1 MPDVIAN
8 KLDHLLILTS
18 GTEQYL
24 ITCTNKKYKF
34 LLTTTLTISD
44 MEIGKKLKNARV
56 QSGMTQE
63 NVAEK
68 INVSR
73 QTISNWENE
82 KSYPD
87 IISVIELSN
96 LYSISLD
103 VLLKGDEKMIEH
115 LEEST
120 NVVKSNQK
128 MIWAIIVNIIVV
140 ALLITLNMFIPD
152 NRYFLVGI
160 FCLMVITSSALLYQ
174 IIKKF

>member
-1 MPDVIAN
+1 
-8 KLDHLLILTS
+8 
-18 GTEQYL
+18 
-24 ITCTNKKYKF
+24 
-34 LLTTTLTISD
+34 
-44 MEIGKKLKNARV
+44 MEHDIGSKIKAARLEKKL
-56 QSGMTQE
+56 TQE
-63 NVAEK
+63 QVAE
-68 INVSR
+68 ILGVSR

-87 IISVIELSN
+87 IISVIKMSDCYEV
-96 LYSISLD
+96 SLD
-103 VLLKGDEKMIEH
+103 YLLKGEQKMKTYYDY

>member
-1 MPDVIAN
+1 M
-8 KLDHLLILTS
+8 
-18 GTEQYL
+18 GTERSN
-24 ITCTNKKYKF
+24 TK
-34 LLTTTLTISD
+34 

-87 IISVIELSN
+87 IISVIALSD

-128 MIWAIIVNIIVV
+128 MTGAVIANVIIV
-140 ALLITLNMFIPD
+140 ALLITLNMFIPN
-152 NRYFLVGI
+152 NRYILVGI
-160 FCLMVITSSALLYQ
+160 FCLMVISSSVLLYQ
-174 IIKKF
+174 IIKRF

>member
-1 MPDVIAN
+1 
-8 KLDHLLILTS
+8 
-18 GTEQYL
+18 
-24 ITCTNKKYKF
+24 
-34 LLTTTLTISD
+34 

-82 KSYPD
+82 KAYPD
-87 IISVIELSN
+87 IISVIELSK

-120 NVVKSNQK
+120 DVVKSNQK
-128 MIWAIIVNIIVV
+128 MIGAIIVNIIVV
-140 ALLITLNMFIPD
+140 VMLITLNMFIPD
-152 NRYFLVGI
+152 NHYFLVGI
-160 FCLMVITSSALLYQ
+160 FSFMVITLSALLYQ
-174 IIKKF
+174 IIKKI

>member
-1 MPDVIAN
+1 
-8 KLDHLLILTS
+8 
-18 GTEQYL
+18 
-24 ITCTNKKYKF
+24 
-34 LLTTTLTISD
+34 

-87 IISVIELSN
+87 IISVIEL
-96 LYSISLD
+96 
-103 VLLKGDEKMIEH
+103 KGDEKMIEH

-120 NVVKSNQK
+120 DVVKSNQK
-128 MIWAIIVNIIVV
+128 MIGAIIVNIIVV
-140 ALLITLNMFIPD
+140 VMLITLNMFIPD
-152 NRYFLVGI
+152 NHYFLVGI
-160 FCLMVITSSALLYQ
+160 FCFMVITLSALLYQ
-174 IIKKF
+174 IIKKI

>member
-1 MPDVIAN
+1 
-8 KLDHLLILTS
+8 
-18 GTEQYL
+18 
-24 ITCTNKKYKF
+24 
-34 LLTTTLTISD
+34 
-44 MEIGKKLKNARV
+44 MEYDIGSKIKAARLEKKL
-56 QSGMTQE
+56 TQE
-63 NVAEK
+63 QVAELLG
-68 INVSR
+68 VSR

-87 IISVIELSN
+87 IISVIKMSDCYEV
-96 LYSISLD
+96 SLD
-103 VLLKGDEKMIEH
+103 YLLKGEQTMKTYYEY

>member
-1 MPDVIAN
+1 MELGKQI
-8 KLDHLLILTS
+8 
-18 GTEQYL
+18 
-24 ITCTNKKYKF
+24 KKYRNERS
-34 LLTTTLTISD
+34 LSQDAL
-44 MEIGKKLKNARV
+44 
-56 QSGMTQE
+56 
-63 NVAEK
+63 AEK
-68 INVSR
+68 VFVSR

>member
-1 MPDVIAN
+1 
-8 KLDHLLILTS
+8 
-18 GTEQYL
+18 
-24 ITCTNKKYKF
+24 
-34 LLTTTLTISD
+34 

-120 NVVKSNQK
+120 DVVKSNQK
-128 MIWAIIVNIIVV
+128 MIGAIIVNIIVV
-140 ALLITLNMFIPD
+140 VMLITLNMFIPD
-152 NRYFLVGI
+152 NSYFLVGI

-174 IIKKF
+174 IIKRF

>member
-1 MPDVIAN
+1 
-8 KLDHLLILTS
+8 
-18 GTEQYL
+18 
-24 ITCTNKKYKF
+24 
-34 LLTTTLTISD
+34 
-44 MEIGKKLKNARV
+44 MEIGKKLKDARV
-56 QSGMTQE
+56 RSGLTQE
-63 NVAEK
+63 NAAEK

-87 IISVIELSN
+87 IISVIKLSD

-103 VLLKGDEKMIEH
+103 GLLKGDSKMIQH

-128 MIWAIIVNIIVV
+128 LIGAVIINIITA
-140 ALLITLNMFIPD
+140 ALLIMLHMFIPE
-152 NRYFLVGI
+152 NMYFLAGV
-160 FCLMVITSSALLYQ
+160 FCLMVISSSILLYQ

>member
-1 MPDVIAN
+1 
-8 KLDHLLILTS
+8 
-18 GTEQYL
+18 
-24 ITCTNKKYKF
+24 
-34 LLTTTLTISD
+34 

-120 NVVKSNQK
+120 DVVKSNQK
-128 MIWAIIVNIIVV
+128 MIGAIIVNIIVNIIV
-140 ALLITLNMFIPD
+140 VVMLITLNMFIPD
-152 NRYFLVGI
+152 NHYFLVGI
-160 FCLMVITSSALLYQ
+160 FCFMVITLSALLYQ
-174 IIKKF
+174 IIKKI

>member
-1 MPDVIAN
+1 
-8 KLDHLLILTS
+8 
-18 GTEQYL
+18 
-24 ITCTNKKYKF
+24 
-34 LLTTTLTISD
+34 
-44 MEIGKKLKNARV
+44 MEIGKKLKKARV
-56 QSGMTQE
+56 QSGLTQE

-73 QTISNWENE
+73 QAISNWENE

-103 VLLKGDEKMIEH
+103 DLLKGDEKMIEH

-128 MIWAIIVNIIVV
+128 MIALAFSAKIV
-140 ALLITLNMFIPD
+140 F
-152 NRYFLVGI
+152 YFL
-160 FCLMVITSSALLYQ
+160 LTY
-174 IIKKF
+174 